1 MNNVM
6 VNFGAIGFSSYYN
19 VGRLVGTPTI
29 NMRIAGRSTASCS
42 VIADSGVVF
51 PSTFAIGTPCNI
63 QNFTNQPANDGL
75 EFLSSDADDTSKEI
89 LFIGVDTGGTVRYEA
104 KETHFGDARTAV
116 ATTRTDWAELYEVHV
131 PAGMIG
137 ALTVREA
144 SGNAT
149 ITTVPAGTRFVS
161 DRLFSGFLDGVKIT
175 KVVETAAS
183 ANMRYDCDFADVG
196 QVLDRR
202 LCLEDFASTNVGTII
217 DTLLT
222 NYLTAEGFVRT
233 WGNVDRINATVA
245 DVTVA
250 NLNVAYKPISEV
262 LNELA
267 RIAGCSWWVTP
278 YRVLYMAAEGDNTI
292 PAPVTVS
299 ESVAVSNL
307 SVKATK
313 GDYRN
318 REYLVYDV
326 IDAAD
331 TTELKTPDDQ
341 TTSWATARRV
351 YDLVSVHLSALSRR
365 VGPSGD
371 DKYTVIADAE
381 TGGAFAA
388 APVSPPVAVTIQSTD
403 GGDTR
408 NVTVYGVATADATLL
423 SVSTKALNGL
433 IPVTMEYSLYAV
445 VGVRVA
451 SPETDIDVI
460 VKWAPGGDPTTI
472 CTIAGPAV
480 TAGIFTPSDLDT
492 EYFVKPTVWVDQSGL
507 DETWVG
513 IREVTET
520 STIYRAVKVTGLA
533 SSSFAVECGALKEI
547 YIGAVQDN
555 ATVKCEAEYQYT
567 RGSIGIRASS
577 LADAPDATTYPTM
590 TVVYTGMEEGLDI
603 ADDAA
608 AIATMDTLEG
618 SGTGIYEHATILK
631 EPILAT
637 EAAARTAALL
647 AKYGAFPKE
656 LSFDT
661 YIPWWFPGQL
671 VTASLAT
678 DFGEDATEFVVT
690 EVTIRESDQPVTDDY
705 KWQYHVTAQN
715 GEDYSVFDRLEIYRR
730 LRARQPYVA
739 ADNLITS

>member
-1 MNNVM
+1 MIPQVS
-6 VNFGAIGFSSYYN
+6 FGTATFNTASGYA
-19 VGRLVGTPTI
+19 RLVGTPWI
-29 NMRIAGRSTASCS
+29 NMRIAGRSTAGCS
-42 VIADSGVVF
+42 VMADSGTVA

-63 QNFTNQPANDGL
+63 VNFTNQPANDAI
-75 EFLSSDADDTSKEI
+75 EFLSSDADDISKEI

-104 KETHFGDARTAV
+104 IDTHAGDGRTV
-116 ATTRTDWAELYEVHV
+116 VTTSRSDWQELYEVHV

-137 ALTVREA
+137 TLTVREA

-149 ITTVPAGTRFVS
+149 ITTVPVGTRFVS
-161 DRLFSGFLDGVKIT
+161 DRLFSGFLETVKIS
-175 KVVETAAS
+175 KVVETAAA
-183 ANMRYDCDFADVG
+183 ANMRYDCDFVDVG

-202 LCLEDFASTNVGTII
+202 LCLEDFAAKNVGQII

-233 WGNVDRINATVA
+233 WGNVDRIHPTVA
-245 DVTVA
+245 AVTVA
-250 NLNVAYKPISEV
+250 NLNAAYKPISEV

-307 SVKATK
+307 SVETTK
-313 GDYRN
+313 GQYRN
-318 REYLVYDV
+318 IERFVYEM

-351 YDLVSVHLSALSRR
+351 YDLTSVHLSASSRR

-371 DKYTVIADAE
+371 GKYTVIADEE
-381 TGGAFAA
+381 TGGAFVAV
-388 APVSPPVAVTIQSTD
+388 PTSPPVAVTIQSTNPED
-403 GGDTR
+403 SR
-408 NVTVYGVATADATLL
+408 NVTVYGISTPDATLL
-423 SVSTKALNGL
+423 SVSTKALNGTT
-433 IPVTMEYSLYAV
+433 PVTMDNFLYAV

-451 SPETDIDVI
+451 SSVAAVDVV
-460 VKWAPGGDPTTI
+460 VKWAPLGDPTTI
-472 CTIAGPAV
+472 CTLADGAE
-480 TAGIFTPSDLDT
+480 TAGIFVPADVDT
-492 EYFVKPTVWVDQSGL
+492 EYFVKPTVWVDQDGL
-507 DETWVG
+507 SETWVG
-513 IREVTET
+513 IREVTDS
-520 STIYRAVKVTGLA
+520 STVYRAVKVTGA
-533 SSSFAVECGALKEI
+533 DAANFAVECGALKEI

-555 ATVKCEAEYQYT
+555 VTVKCEAEYQYA
-567 RGSIGIRASS
+567 RGQIGVRASS

-590 TVVYTGMEEGLDI
+590 TVVYTGMEEGLYLAQDAGEI
-603 ADDAA
+603 AAMLA
-608 AIATMDTLEG
+608 LEG
-618 SGTGIYEHATILK
+618 SGTGQYEHATILK
-631 EPILAT
+631 EPVLAT
-637 EAAARTAALL
+637 EATARAAALL
-647 AKYGAFPKE
+647 AKYGAFPKA

-678 DFGEDATEFVVT
+678 DYGENATEFVVT
-690 EVTIRESDQPVTDDY
+690 EVELRESDQPGTDDY
-705 KWQYHVTAQN
+705 KWQYHITAQS
-715 GEDYSVFDRLEIYRR
+715 GEDYSAFDRLEIYRQ

-739 ADNLITS
+739 TENLTT